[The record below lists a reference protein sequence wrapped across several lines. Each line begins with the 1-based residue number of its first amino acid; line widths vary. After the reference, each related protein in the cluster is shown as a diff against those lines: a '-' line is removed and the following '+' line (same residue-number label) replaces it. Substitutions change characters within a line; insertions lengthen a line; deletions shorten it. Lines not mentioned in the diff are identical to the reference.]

1 MASGRRPDA
10 MTWRDIAAGHTEDLR
25 KRSRRHRRSIV
36 RHQLENLPRTDS
48 PLRRRCTRR
57 FTPAVVYIGDQIPD
71 RIPQIRRDIFPSTR
85 LPFRDASGEMSP
97 SCRDESVEHA
107 TSRWR
112 EPSDGM
118 TALGVSRLLDQLA
131 VA

>member
-57 FTPAVVYIGDQIPD
+57 FTPAV
-71 RIPQIRRDIFPSTR
+71 
-85 LPFRDASGEMSP
+85 FRDKFGEMSP

-107 TSRWR
+107 TSSWR
-112 EPSDGM
+112 KPSDGM